1 MEVKLS
7 FHRHHTSLCLL
18 CIYRN
23 VFDGIDYHLE
33 RYIVVNRVISEIYQ
47 ENLNTM
53 MK

>member
-23 VFDGIDYHLE
+23 VFDGKSSNNRDISRKLE
-33 RYIVVNRVISEIYQ
+33 YNDEIG
-47 ENLNTM
+47 E
-53 MK
+53 